1 MRDRKTVVI
10 DDVTYSVSIAI
21 GVPTMH
27 FDTVVN
33 DHIGHGKRAGAA
45 IATRQ
50 ELDAVD
56 WAKYIRSVEQGLAV
70 RGVQKQV
77 EDDCGLKTDIQT
89 VKNRLAAAKLEKAV
103 QDDMEWQSQLTARG
117 GTYFVQDDLDR
128 LMLMDA
134 MNHDKVVLAL
144 IEEGVTDE
152 GDDGVY
158 RRIVK
163 FPGQDSNWYELPEV
177 ALDIATNATVRSV
190 QI

>member
-144 IEEGVTDE
+144 IEGGVTDG